1 MSTLTLTQRRAI
13 DRSKEVL
20 VRAAEAL
27 LDEARVT
34 EIKSNDFGH
43 SQLRNLIAV
52 ATETESPAVVI
63 NFIRYQMG
71 RDSTKKSWSNRA
83 VVEGGSEGGPRLGE
97 RFIHEFE
104 KGSVATALA
113 GLGITG
119 DPLAGQLARIELI
132 RQFLGFTSRYLKYLD
147 LQRNG
152 GTAPANGNGD
162 EEGDES

>member
-13 DRSKEVL
+13 DRSKEAL
-20 VRAAEAL
+20 VRAAEEL

-34 EIKSNDFGH
+34 EIKSKDFGH
-43 SQLRNLIAV
+43 SQVRNLIAV

-71 RDSTKKSWSNRA
+71 RDSKKNSWSNR
-83 VVEGGSEGGPRLGE
+83 GGMEGGPTLGE
-97 RFIHEFE
+97 RFIDEFE

-113 GLGITG
+113 GLGIEG
-119 DPLAGQLARIELI
+119 DPLVRQLARIELI

-152 GTAPANGNGD
+152 KKAPANGDGD